1 MVNTKR
7 HKIVIMWARACI
19 ILHNLI
25 IRIEGDDFDE
35 GWREYIRRAGLTH
48 NEAARAGGDADAE
61 DGPDTLERARR
72 RAETPG
78 QRFRVKLMEDLL
90 DSPSCSAERRP

>member
-1 MVNTKR
+1 LVNTKR

-35 GWREYIRRAGLTH
+35 GWREYIWRAGL
-48 NEAARAGGDADAE
+48 ARDGAGGDANDE
-61 DGPDTLERARR
+61 DGPDTLERMRR

-78 QRFRVKLMEDLL
+78 QRFRVKLMDDLL
-90 DSPSCSAERRP
+90 NSPSCSSERRP